1 MDHLFDGIEKI
12 FASKYSSQHSS
23 EYVIIS
29 QIIISLILF
38 SQHIQLFWYPTMLI
52 SDWSKYQSFWNAAS
66 LFSLDIVAIE
76 LNFVYELI
84 ICVICLI
91 SATSICFIFI
101 LVLTYFKYKISAIV
115 INTIRI
121 IITLICEVFFI
132 TCNNILLAITKYSL
146 LKYAIV
152 EEYSL
157 NNQTVFDIGIAGG
170 CAGIIL
176 LILINLLAIVFN
188 AGSCEIRQTFDD
200 TITEAKSSVRIN
212 QISTIV
218 YFINSFMY
226 FTVGYNYYQPYLLIL
241 LLLYGYI
248 AASYMQTLPF
258 YSYYLNLIQIFFH
271 LDCVLVILVFL
282 IGSQLNNASI
292 PFLIALAMQIALL
305 VWTDLLLKYRISKI
319 SKNPDLFF
327 IKFEQY
333 ELSIRSFLKSGEL
346 KENLL
351 VKLNENFKYDKNSL
365 NRVVSAYYCNDVLQ
379 NYKLA
384 FNQIVG
390 VKYDGAN
397 IILNYQI
404 YKCRKIMM
412 NICKKLS
419 ESHRIHQFFID
430 FEKVKLEDYH
440 FCEIYLK
447 FSEEIISPLPKLSR
461 LKGIINKLA
470 KKKKSL
476 IDLYT
481 SILSKFPNSEEV
493 NYLYG
498 SLLLDILYD
507 IDKGQWYL
515 SKIIK
520 VKKTKSVIQNLDSLN
535 DQPMFIFSGNPQ
547 TIGKILHANTNF
559 LTFISFSM
567 DEMQTCSFFNFL
579 PNFSSKEHKNI
590 LLNFL
595 ENCTETVVYSLLP
608 LFLLNYQGF
617 LCECFISIE
626 CVGNNESVNFLC
638 KVDPI
643 RSANREVAVIDND
656 GIISA
661 HSENFLKIF
670 GVNQNH
676 GENMSIQYFIPDIK
690 VSKLKLDMIYEFN
703 LENNSPQQEDKT
715 IKVILK
721 CCTFHKITIRA
732 LFLTQDIDQIDTWNK
747 PEEFYINELN
757 KYNIEESNE
766 NMLEEEKNMKRK
778 RTPKRSITEK
788 AKTKIKKNSRGG
800 FANLDIEKLN
810 KKNGIQNSEARSN
823 STMFLDKSEL
833 TAVKKSI
840 RALKISKL
848 LLFVSVT
855 YN

>member
-1 MDHLFDGIEKI
+1 MEHLFDGIEEI
-12 FASKYSSQHSS
+12 FSNKYVSQHSNKR
-23 EYVIIS
+23 VIIS
-29 QIIISLILF
+29 QIIINIIIL
-38 SQHIQLFWYPTMLI
+38 SQQIQLFWYPAMQMN
-52 SDWSKYQSFWNAAS
+52 DWNKYQSFWNAIS
-66 LFSLDIVAIE
+66 LFSLDIVAINIGFINE
-76 LNFVYELI
+76 FIIFVI
-84 ICVICLI
+84 
-91 SATSICFIFI
+91 AFI
-101 LVLTYFKYKISAIV
+101 LVSSVYFALIIVLIYFKRKISAIY
-115 INTIRI
+115 IYAIRLFLA
-121 IITLICEVFFI
+121 LISEVFFI
-132 TCNNILLAITKYSL
+132 TYINILFAIIKYSFL
-146 LKYAIV
+146 QYTIV

-157 NNQTVFDIGIAGG
+157 SNQTVFDIGIAGG

-176 LILINLLAIVFN
+176 LILINILAFVFN
-188 AGSCEIRQTFDD
+188 AGSWEIKQTADGIIS
-200 TITEAKSSVRIN
+200 TAKSNPRIN

-218 YFINSFMY
+218 HFINSFMF
-226 FTVGYNYYQPYLLIL
+226 FTIGYNYYRPYLLIL

-248 AASYMQTLPF
+248 VASYVWNLPF
-258 YSYYLNLIQIFFH
+258 YSYYLNLIKIFFH
-271 LDCVLVILVFL
+271 LECVLVIIVFL

-292 PFLIALAMQIALL
+292 PFLIILIMQVVLL
-305 VWTDLLLKYRISKI
+305 ILTDLLLKHRISKI
-319 SKNPDLFF
+319 NTNLDLSFL
-327 IKFEQY
+327 KFEKY
-333 ELSIRSFLKSGEL
+333 ELLIRRFLKSGEL

-390 VKYDGAN
+390 VKYDRVN
-397 IILNYQI
+397 ILLNYQI

-419 ESHRIHQFFID
+419 EGHRIHQFFID

-559 LTFISFSM
+559 LTFTSLPVEEI
-567 DEMQTCSFFNFL
+567 QTCSFFNFL
-579 PNFSSKEHKNI
+579 PNLYLKEHENI
-590 LLNFL
+590 LLTFI
-595 ENCTETVVYSLLP
+595 ENCTETVVYGLLP

-638 KVDPI
+638 KADPI
-643 RSANREVAVIDND
+643 HSANREVAVIDND

-721 CCTFHKITIRA
+721 CCTFHKITVRA

-747 PEEFYINELN
+747 PEEFYVNKWN
-757 KYNIEESNE
+757 KYNIEELTE
-766 NMLEEEKNMKRK
+766 NKLEEEKKIMKEI
-778 RTPKRSITEK
+778 SITEE
-788 AKTKIKKNSRGG
+788 AKTKLKKNNEKN
-800 FANLDIEKLN
+800 FANLDIGKLN
-810 KKNGIQNSEARSN
+810 KKNGIQNSETHSN
-823 STMFLDKSEL
+823 STMVLDKSEAI
-833 TAVKKSI
+833 AVKKSI
-840 RALKISKL
+840 RALQVSKL
-848 LLFVSVT
+848 LLFVSVI